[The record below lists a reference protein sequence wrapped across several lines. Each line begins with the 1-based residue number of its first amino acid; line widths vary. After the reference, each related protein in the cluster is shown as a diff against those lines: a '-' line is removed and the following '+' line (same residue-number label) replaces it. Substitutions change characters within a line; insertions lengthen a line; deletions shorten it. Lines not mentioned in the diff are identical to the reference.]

1 MSKKT
6 RNILLALYIV
16 ALSTLVTG
24 ATFAFFT
31 VIKVSN
37 VSPRLDVETAN
48 LNFISFDIG
57 NPIFINPTVENF
69 KEGMDS
75 LSDSTFAS
83 AFLRRDQGSEKTMVD
98 YNVLL
103 NIEENTLT
111 YSTSNNS
118 PELLIKVIGPSGE
131 EIKEIEGLNYVTVT
145 DNKGVIISGF
155 DITTKIGT
163 FYITK
168 NRHLETE
175 SEVLEKW
182 NAEVTYVNLSESQ
195 DGNLDKKLNGYIR
208 IEKAE

>member
-75 LSDSTFAS
+75 LSDTTFAS
-83 AFLRRDQGSEKTMVD
+83 AYLRRDQGSEKTMVD

-103 NIEENTLT
+103 NIEEN
-111 YSTSNNS
+111 
-118 PELLIKVIGPSGE
+118 IGVCFEDVNTIRGN
-131 EIKEIEGLNYVTVT
+131 IESIAQRFKSSKY
-145 DNKGVIISGF
+145 
-155 DITTKIGT
+155 
-163 FYITK
+163 
-168 NRHLETE
+168 
-175 SEVLEKW
+175 
-182 NAEVTYVNLSESQ
+182 
-195 DGNLDKKLNGYIR
+195 NLDKKLFNSGYL
-208 IEKAE
+208 

>member
-69 KEGMDS
+69 KEGMNS
-75 LSDSTFAS
+75 LSDTTFAS

-131 EIKEIEGLNYVTVT
+131 EIKEIEGLDYVTVT

-155 DITTKIGT
+155 DITNKTGLINLFTNRAITTTSTKTEEWTIKIT
-163 FYITK
+163 F
-168 NRHLETE
+168 
-175 SEVLEKW
+175 
-182 NAEVTYVNLSESQ
+182 VNYNKDQS
-195 DGNLDKKLNGYIR
+195 GI
-208 IEKAE
+208 